1 MSSERLAIL
10 SQTMQAQVESGRIPG
25 AVIAIA
31 RRNKVVYLEALG
43 YRDRAAGVPMTTDS
57 LFWAASMTK
66 PMTAAGALRLY
77 EQGKLLLNDPIG
89 KYLPQFG
96 NMQVA
101 HVVTDA
107 NGWTIVE
114 TVPAIR
120 QPTILDLMRHTSGI
134 VEGLLGSTPV
144 HKMYADA
151 VGDGMT
157 ALTGSE
163 FIDRLSRLPLLH
175 QPGAVWHYGWG
186 MDLLGLIVEQITG
199 QPLRTYLQTC
209 LFDPLEMQETG
220 FGVPAEKQAQ
230 YVRAFAVDPFSGQP
244 QKLPDLSI
252 ARFDSGGAGVVTT
265 AGDYLRF
272 ALMLLNKGKWG
283 DQRLLGRKTVDYM
296 TANQLGPE
304 VDASRIGMTDPL
316 LTGYGF
322 GLGLAVRRTAGIAP
336 APGSIGDFSWSGAG
350 GTCWWADPQE
360 ELAVVFMAHTPSR
373 AASRYYSQLMRA
385 LVMQAIVD

>member
-1 MSSERLAIL
+1 MNSASPLPRAKPEDVGMSSERLAML
-10 SQTMQAQVESGRIPG
+10 SQTMQSQIESGHIPG

-43 YRDRAAGVPMTTDS
+43 HRDGAAGVPMTTDS

-114 TVPAIR
+114 AAPAIQ

-157 ALTGSE
+157 SLTGAE

-175 QPGAVWHYGWG
+175 QPCAVWHYGWAW
-186 MDLLGLIVEQITG
+186 
-199 QPLRTYLQTC
+199 TC
-209 LFDPLEMQETG
+209 SD
-220 FGVPAEKQAQ
+220 
-230 YVRAFAVDPFSGQP
+230 
-244 QKLPDLSI
+244 
-252 ARFDSGGAGVVTT
+252 
-265 AGDYLRF
+265 
-272 ALMLLNKGKWG
+272 
-283 DQRLLGRKTVDYM
+283 
-296 TANQLGPE
+296 
-304 VDASRIGMTDPL
+304 
-316 LTGYGF
+316 
-322 GLGLAVRRTAGIAP
+322 
-336 APGSIGDFSWSGAG
+336 
-350 GTCWWADPQE
+350 
-360 ELAVVFMAHTPSR
+360 
-373 AASRYYSQLMRA
+373 
-385 LVMQAIVD
+385 